1 MKTKTHNIL
10 SWALFAVMALLSA
23 ACSDDDAEITGTVIG
38 AWKNTTEAYEEAGI
52 TSYVQFLDDGTFR
65 KVTLNGDS
73 LDIVEST
80 WTMSGTV
87 ITVNESGDSSEVVL
101 TVTTLTDNTLQFI
114 VLGFNLSFT
123 RVDEEEM
130 EQYLP

>member
-52 TSYVQFLDDGTFR
+52 TSYVQFLDDGTFC

-87 ITVNESGDSSEVVL
+87 ITVNESGDFSEVEL
-101 TVTTLTDNTLQFI
+101 TVTTLTDNTLEFI

>member
-80 WTMSGTV
+80 WTMSGIV
-87 ITVNESGDSSEVVL
+87 ITVNESGDFSEMVL

-130 EQYLP
+130 EQYLS